1 MRKRKLYS
9 VLLAVIIITVF
20 MNCVHYEKRQKV
32 ENFENMDLSDQTVSI
47 DKNMISIYDKDIEY
61 LKTLPQSEKAV
72 EALENIKKLLV
83 KNKLRISACED
94 IFSYNKNLEIY
105 ADFINTQTEEVVD
118 RLSSLE

>member
-1 MRKRKLYS
+1 
-9 VLLAVIIITVF
+9 